1 MTDKITV
8 SKGPLG
14 EYIHLNIP
22 EIIGEPNKVMGDISH
37 NYSELDWII

>member
-1 MTDKITV
+1 MTNEIKV

-22 EIIGEPNKVMGDISH
+22 NSMDAEKSDT
-37 NYSELDWII
+37 NYEKLDWII